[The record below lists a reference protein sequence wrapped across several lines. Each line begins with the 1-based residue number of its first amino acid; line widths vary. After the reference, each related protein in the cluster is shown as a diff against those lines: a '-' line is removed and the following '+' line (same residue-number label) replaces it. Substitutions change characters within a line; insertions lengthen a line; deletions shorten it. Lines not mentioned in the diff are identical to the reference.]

1 MKKLDTTCLKLQE
14 RLLPHEELFVLF
26 RVRRTPGV
34 KSSIRLS
41 CDSSADSC
49 VSCFF
54 PCPSVRHTSSCALVN
69 GSLQHLAMN
78 G

>member
-41 CDSSADSC
+41 CDSC

-54 PCPSVRHTSSCALVN
+54 PYPSVRHTSSCALVN